1 MAIAIDRSA
10 TDFGLDLPDG
20 RWADTRRGPIFFREW
35 TGSGPHTFVL
45 VHGLAGA
52 HINWWRVAP
61 ALAAHGRVL
70 ALDLPG
76 FGLTPRAGR
85 SSGLHDLRLT
95 LDAFLDATEA
105 APAILVGNSMGGSLA
120 LLQRALRPGSVEGLV
135 LSSPAIPWGRG
146 IRQPLISRVGF
157 ALYRLPG
164 IGRAFAHLR
173 MKGGSPAHI
182 TDLGFALLYGDRSSV
197 DPLTRNAQTQLTAR
211 IMAEPDAVP
220 AFLEAA
226 RTLLGMKSRA
236 RTTRDI
242 LERASCPV
250 LLIHGD
256 RDLLVP
262 FAAAESVA
270 RSYPRWTFS
279 PQRGLGHAIQMEAP
293 DRWLTAVNDW
303 LTGAF

>member
-1 MAIAIDRSA
+1 MIARRA
-10 TDFGLDLPDG
+10 TLRLGLG
-20 RWADTRRGPIFFREW
+20 
-35 TGSGPHTFVL
+35 
-45 VHGLAGA
+45 
-52 HINWWRVAP
+52 
-61 ALAAHGRVL
+61 VL
-70 ALDLPG
+70 ALAGGWLLFVALPDRYAVRRE
-76 FGLTPRAGR
+76 PA
-85 SSGLHDLRLT
+85 
-95 LDAFLDATEA
+95 A
-105 APAILVGNSMGGSLA
+105 APNAPAPAATVGGVRRITATLYYVADDGMALMPVQREVPFGATVAEQARAIIEAQLAPAPPLVSA
-120 LLQRALRPGSVEGLV
+120 LPRDTTLRDVFVTERRFILDQV
-135 LSSPAIPWGRG
+135 
-146 IRQPLISRVGF
+146 
-157 ALYRLPG
+157 
-164 IGRAFAHLR
+164 
-173 MKGGSPAHI
+173 
-182 TDLGFALLYGDRSSV
+182 
-197 DPLTRNAQTQLTAR
+197 TAR